1 MTDQN
6 TPRYQLKDYI
16 IDIYESNH
24 HDIYVIAEYVSP
36 LSYRVH
42 IRRLDTLTDE
52 GWAHNLRLLLFSP
65 IHGYSEIVDVGA
77 SQVSYID
84 ILCDIQRPADAQ
96 PLAPD
101 MDALPPRNYRQYL
114 PRMSE
119 PNYRQIG
126 FQEFNRLFDAQM
138 VLLPSSFYAVGIRR
152 DGDAT
157 TATYIYNEKYSHYYE
172 IAPTLNFLIN
182 ILYDRTATNPTQYF
196 VICACDGFPHSVP
209 YCDRVVPVAIADPYK
224 YAGVFTPRLTDI
236 SENAYEVFHK
246 NRWILTQNNHTGYS
260 YTAPMP
266 DHHYFVLNQYREF
279 RWLHR
284 GQPWDTK
291 TAKVIFAGSE
301 ERSSKYNFRMHPLG
315 TNSET
320 TQRQYFYQL
329 FETHPSVVAVKSGWN
344 RGNFVS
350 REEQMSYRYIL
361 DMDGDAS
368 TWDSL
373 AWKLRSGSVLFRVQG
388 VWNQWIMEHLVAG
401 RDYMAIR
408 EDFSDLLEKYE
419 WCETHPAECRQM
431 VLNACRAFEVYRLQ
445 NAEDYVR
452 ERVVR
457 NI

>member
-1 MTDQN
+1 MTDN
-6 TPRYQLKDYI
+6 DDTPCYQLKDYI

-24 HDIYVIAEYVSP
+24 HDIYVYAEYVSP
-36 LSYRVH
+36 RSYRVH
-42 IRRLDTLTDE
+42 IRRLDTLSDE
-52 GWAHNLRLLLFSP
+52 GWGHNLRLLLFSP
-65 IHGYSEIVDVGA
+65 IHGYSEIVDVGG
-77 SQVSYID
+77 SQVSYKY
-84 ILCDIQRPADAQ
+84 LLYDIQRPEAAP

-101 MDALPPRNYRQYL
+101 LDATPPRNYRQYI

-126 FQEFNRLFDAQM
+126 FQEFNRLFDANL
-138 VLLPSSFYAVGIRR
+138 VLLPSSIYAVGIR
-152 DGDAT
+152 DGV
-157 TATYIYNEKYSHYYE
+157 ATYIYNEKYSHYYE

-182 ILYDRTATNPTQYF
+182 ILYDRISTHPTQYF
-196 VICACDGFPHSVP
+196 VICACDGFPHGVPYRERSVP
-209 YCDRVVPVAIADPYK
+209 LEIADPHK
-224 YAGVFTPRLTDI
+224 YAGIFTPRLTDI
-236 SENAYEVFHK
+236 SDNAYEVFHK

-260 YTAPMP
+260 YTMPMP
-266 DHHYFVLNQYREF
+266 DHHYFVMDQYREF
-279 RWLHR
+279 RSLHR

-291 TAKVIFAGSE
+291 TPKVIFAGSE
-301 ERSSKYNFRMHPLG
+301 ERSSKYNFRNHPLG
-315 TNSET
+315 PQSET

-329 FETHPSVVAVKSGWN
+329 FETHPNIHAVKSGWN

-361 DMDGDAS
+361 DMDGEAS

-388 VWNQWIMEHLVAG
+388 VWNQWVSDYLVAG

-452 ERVVR
+452 TKVIDKV
-457 NI
+457 